1 MMENCHGLYLL
12 LATGILQ
19 LALVVEGAPL
29 PSDTGFA
36 AEGLPVL
43 GLSLAVSVAT
53 LVALLVLLL
62 NCTSCCKERDI
73 NFEEFDDN
81 FPDEVDFTPPAEDTP
96 SLQPNTEVYTLAVP
110 PLALPGPPRLEP
122 PPNTGVREGS
132 TAPQVTRQSL
142 SYIQE
147 IGNGWFGKVLLSEIF
162 SEQELGASRVLVQEL
177 AASADSPEQ
186 KRFLLQAEPYRVLQ
200 HPNIVHCLGQ
210 CVDSVPF
217 LLVFEHYEL
226 GDLKGCLRQQD
237 WMLHNIELLQLQKM
251 ACEIAAGVTHLHKH
265 NFLHSD
271 LALRNCFL
279 TSDLTVKVGDYGT
292 GPSRYKDDYLTVA
305 AEQMVPLRWVAPELV
320 SGPHTSLGGLVTK
333 PGNVW
338 ALGVTLWEL
347 LESAAQPY
355 SQLSDQEVLIH
366 VIKDQNVRLSKPQLD
381 LPYSDRWYEALQ
393 FCWLPQD
400 KRATAEEVHR
410 LLTYLRM
417 QGQRQAEED
426 FQQRWD
432 ALRPRPAQGHTSFPI
447 LDRFSEPDELLTVT
461 ETSHGLSFEYVWEAA
476 RHDPS
481 ALSHQSVFFPTPHYE
496 APEPAEAAHGLLS
509 VFDKSGSGNEYY
521 IQLEDQE
528 LGAGERN
535 SQCSQPGAGPQPNV
549 LLQDTGLDESGT
561 EPDFFHQSLDSRD
574 SNPAS
579 QPESPYRAHIFS
591 ESTSSAPDHP
601 WASSLLDLPEFSTG
615 SLQRGVPSVEAGMGN
630 SSAFGGFMD
639 LSHLGEA
646 EGQDVVGGHLLDL
659 PNLSDDFLFPRAGN
673 LAREGGNWGQR
684 KDALV
689 TDSDSVPDPDLRVIS
704 MEYSEVATSDE
715 VESASDPALSR
726 VEPPNFIM
734 PLPLPLMKNE
744 TLVPSGMPDAGGD
757 DPSNSFSNRASS
769 PDEGCILLNSLEPRT
784 DLVLD
789 PTSEHPARPVNSHQ
803 SPLLGLS
810 GNTDTLCNDA
820 KNISAPESL
829 NERPVVIECPA
840 EQCSLSPP
848 STNASKTASD
858 SMDSD
863 HGVTDETV
871 SDRVLQDDTVS
882 DRVLQDDT
890 VSDRVLQDDTVSDR
904 DLQDD
909 TVSDRVLQNETVS
922 DRVLQDETVSDRV
935 LQDETVSDCVLQD
948 ATVSDHV
955 LQDETVSDRVL
966 QDETVSDC
974 VLQDATVSDLGLM
987 GEVVSDLG
995 LTREVVS
1002 DRGLMGET
1010 VSDYVHTDET
1020 VRGYTDEIISDRGL
1034 ADAIA
1039 SDQINLS
1046 DSATSEHSHMDKND
1060 AGQIGSV
1067 HETASDCGF
1076 KDGALSDA
1084 TCLREGIGLDRDLM
1098 DEAISDYIL
1107 TNESDLDLLD
1117 APASNQGHREE
1128 TASDHDPT
1136 NETVSDQGRKD
1147 EAVSDQRSLDDD
1159 TSDSGLTEGLIS
1171 IGMGYPVTDSKLQ
1184 ETTNGEHPS
1193 SLPEGPPAQ
1202 DNTPQALIPD
1212 PPLDQTS
1219 QESLLDDSG
1228 LASVTTV
1235 EGLAETPDSTESL
1248 NVHQL
1253 QPPCRTTDSGYDTE
1267 NMESPECSS
1276 KGEVSPEGEDSAEP
1290 SPIAPEVIVLE
1301 AESTLDAVE
1310 IIFPSSPAPMESPL
1324 AIGHQNYRDS
1334 AYFSDNESEPEKR
1347 LEESGTGDPTGSTLW
1362 QTESLRASGV
1372 TCNIL
1377 APNKEEEGNTGLP
1390 ESQCKVPQEP
1400 ENLCNWKSVPE
1411 LVLTPAETW
1420 AQGEAGS
1427 INGCEETGEQS
1438 TLGSREDPA
1447 GHARPSSPPAPEVHD
1462 GTFHA
1467 KLVRT
1472 HAGMGPGPKF
1482 RERDAEGR
1490 YLVAGGDGAEDG
1502 SEADEEDENS
1512 EDSDDEDMQAYRLHS
1527 SASDSDDEPP
1537 PPAPIIIMDTSHARS
1552 LRSLLKAAAPSS
1564 AVSNAH
1570 SLPGKKAVSFFND
1583 VTLYL
1588 FDQETPT
1595 KDLGDQLSG
1604 SCSQASECCSP
1615 APSSSLLNRVTNSES
1630 STDEEGG
1637 TFEWEDDF
1645 SSSDSFV
1652 SKATGDLDKPKASP
1666 AVASHYFSPP
1676 PPGHAPEQ
1684 SWSRPSSFSRFSIS
1698 PASIS
1703 NFSLTHLTDSD
1714 MEQGSSEDGEKE

>member
-122 PPNTGVREGS
+122 PPNTGVREES

-217 LLVFEHYEL
+217 LLVFEHCEL

-726 VEPPNFIM
+726 
-734 PLPLPLMKNE
+734 
-744 TLVPSGMPDAGGD
+744 
-757 DPSNSFSNRASS
+757 
-769 PDEGCILLNSLEPRT
+769 
-784 DLVLD
+784 
-789 PTSEHPARPVNSHQ
+789 
-803 SPLLGLS
+803 
-810 GNTDTLCNDA
+810 
-820 KNISAPESL
+820 
-829 NERPVVIECPA
+829 
-840 EQCSLSPP
+840 
-848 STNASKTASD
+848 
-858 SMDSD
+858 
-863 HGVTDETV
+863 
-871 SDRVLQDDTVS
+871 
-882 DRVLQDDT
+882 
-890 VSDRVLQDDTVSDR
+890 
-904 DLQDD
+904 
-909 TVSDRVLQNETVS
+909 
-922 DRVLQDETVSDRV
+922 
-935 LQDETVSDCVLQD
+935 
-948 ATVSDHV
+948 
-955 LQDETVSDRVL
+955 
-966 QDETVSDC
+966 
-974 VLQDATVSDLGLM
+974 
-987 GEVVSDLG
+987 
-995 LTREVVS
+995 
-1002 DRGLMGET
+1002 
-1010 VSDYVHTDET
+1010 
-1020 VRGYTDEIISDRGL
+1020 
-1034 ADAIA
+1034 
-1039 SDQINLS
+1039 
-1046 DSATSEHSHMDKND
+1046 
-1060 AGQIGSV
+1060 
-1067 HETASDCGF
+1067 
-1076 KDGALSDA
+1076 
-1084 TCLREGIGLDRDLM
+1084 
-1098 DEAISDYIL
+1098 
-1107 TNESDLDLLD
+1107 
-1117 APASNQGHREE
+1117 
-1128 TASDHDPT
+1128 
-1136 NETVSDQGRKD
+1136 
-1147 EAVSDQRSLDDD
+1147 
-1159 TSDSGLTEGLIS
+1159 
-1171 IGMGYPVTDSKLQ
+1171 
-1184 ETTNGEHPS
+1184 
-1193 SLPEGPPAQ
+1193 

-1637 TFEWEDDF
+1637 TFEWDDDF